1 MSFIWIPL
9 QRGTR
14 GRRFNEVFLQGI

>member
-1 MSFIWIPL
+1 MSCIWIPL